1 MTEEVIIDIF
11 SQSLIMIIKASAPML
26 LVSLVVGL
34 VISILQTITSIQ
46 EQTLTF
52 VPKLLAIF
60 LVLILAGNW
69 VLTNLKE
76 YTTELFQF
84 ANYLNGGWDER
95 KAKDL

>member
-1 MTEEVIIDIF
+1 MTEDVIIDIF
-11 SQSLIMIIKASAPML
+11 SQSLIMIVKASAPML

-60 LVLILAGNW
+60 LTLMLAGNW
-69 VLTNLKE
+69 ILTSVKE
-76 YTTELFQF
+76 YTIELFQF
-84 ANYLNGGWDER
+84 ASYLNGG
-95 KAKDL
+95 

>member
-11 SQSLIMIIKASAPML
+11 SQTLVLIIKVSAPML

-34 VISILQTITSIQ
+34 IISILQTITSIQ

-60 LVLILAGNW
+60 LTLMLAGNW
-69 VLTNLKE
+69 ILTSLKE
-76 YTTELFQF
+76 YIIELFQF
-84 ANYLNGGWDER
+84 QSYLN
-95 KAKDL
+95 